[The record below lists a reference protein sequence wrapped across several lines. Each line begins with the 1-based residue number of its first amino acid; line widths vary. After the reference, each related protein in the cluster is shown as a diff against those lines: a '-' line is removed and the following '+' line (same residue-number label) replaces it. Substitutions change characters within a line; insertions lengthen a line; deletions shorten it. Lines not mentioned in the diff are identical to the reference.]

1 MKWKTNFATQLSCHK
16 GFSLA
21 LTESGTLIRFCR
33 ELKNLKFQ
41 NFNIK
46 ICVCIDEVDFLL
58 LMAHQSHLSGCFWLF
73 ALKIY
78 FGRWQGPMNGTLS
91 FYKWRFSGGDTTRWW
106 DTQILPYA
114 KAFVRTFCTHRQQG
128 CKIFRCEH
136 LCHGF
141 RPSHLVEFLLPNF
154 YFTGIFIEWDRD
166 QPNYYERNQFCAI
179 IDAKD
184 TSRGMFSQKQKKT
197 RTQRKAWNLW

>member
-1 MKWKTNFATQLSCHK
+1 
-16 GFSLA
+16 
-21 LTESGTLIRFCR
+21 
-33 ELKNLKFQ
+33 
-41 NFNIK
+41 
-46 ICVCIDEVDFLL
+46 
-58 LMAHQSHLSGCFWLF
+58 
-73 ALKIY
+73 
-78 FGRWQGPMNGTLS
+78 MNGTLS
-91 FYKWRFSGGDTTRWW
+91 FYKWRFSGGDTTRWC

-128 CKIFRCEH
+128 CKSFRCEH

-179 IDAKD
+179 IDAKE
-184 TSRGMFSQKQKKT
+184 TSRGMFSQKQKKKHEHKGKHEICDKDSKLKLT
-197 RTQRKAWNLW
+197 SLSLFSIVER